1 MEKKP
6 NTPENDI
13 EKITKCK
20 KNAKANPNQYIP
32 EGFIKRYRRGG
43 TFKGNCLHM
52 HMKGPTEK
60 QAALDEEV
68 DLDIE
73 GLLNQFEGAK
83 KDKEME
89 EVDPQEELQEELE
102 NNEVES
108 KASKPN
114 TETCVIYRKN
124 ERGQIEEE
132 EISDRFEK
140 CKEKF
145 DKECEENV
153 DEEGI
158 PIALKDLLVPANV
171 TRDVEHEIEF
181 IGTNMIYDA
190 AKISDAKDV
199 KEFYIEMRLSSKWK
213 IIVSKKNYRW
223 RAVFVN
229 PEGHEVALLDN
240 SNPDLLLP
248 EFTWLVNLGYR
259 ETIQPAV
266 DAPEETINRITERN
280 VELTDRWFIHGMNS
294 GVTRYVKGEK
304 VNRTIM
310 NYARMEPDYRTN
322 PDIRNREVSLDMDM
336 STETKAKY
344 FHLLMNVTD
353 VYTSRHVKYNQP
365 LFYGI
370 KLEVNIEVATQQAYI
385 TLRLMG
391 LDDTNIIQMAKN
403 IVLEDFYIE
412 FK

>member
-20 KNAKANPNQYIP
+20 KNAKANANQYIP
-32 EGFIKRYRRGG
+32 EGFMKKYGKGG
-43 TFKGNCLHM
+43 RFKGNCLHM
-52 HMKGPTEK
+52 HMKGLTEH
-60 QAALDEEV
+60 QI
-68 DLDIE
+68 DLDME
-73 GLLNQFEGAK
+73 SLLNDVGESK
-83 KDKEME
+83 KDKGME

-124 ERGQIEEE
+124 ERGELVQET
-132 EISDRFEK
+132 ISDRFEE
-140 CKEKF
+140 CKKKF
-145 DKECEENV
+145 EEECEENV

-171 TRDVEHEIEF
+171 TRDAEHEIEF
-181 IGTNMIYDA
+181 IGTNMIYEA
-190 AKISDAKDV
+190 AKINDAKDV
-199 KEFYIEMRLSSKWK
+199 KDFYVELRLSSKWK
-213 IIVSKKNYRW
+213 IMISKKNYRW

-229 PEGHEVALLDN
+229 PEDFEVPLLDN
-240 SNPDLLLP
+240 TNLDLLLP
-248 EFTWLVNLGYR
+248 EFSWLVDLGYR
-259 ETIQPAV
+259 ETRQTAV
-266 DAPEETINRITERN
+266 DAPEETIDRITERR
-280 VELTDRWFIHGMNS
+280 VELPDRWFIHGQNS

-336 STETKAKY
+336 STMTKAKY
-344 FHLLMNVTD
+344 FHLLMNVTN
-353 VYTSRHVKYNQP
+353 VYTARHVKYNQP

-370 KLEVNIEVATQQAYI
+370 KLEVNIEIATQQAYI

-391 LDDTNIIQMAKN
+391 LDDTNIIQMAKD
-403 IVLEDFYIE
+403 IELEDFYIE

>member
-1 MEKKP
+1 
-6 NTPENDI
+6 
-13 EKITKCK
+13 
-20 KNAKANPNQYIP
+20 
-32 EGFIKRYRRGG
+32 
-43 TFKGNCLHM
+43 
-52 HMKGPTEK
+52 
-60 QAALDEEV
+60 
-68 DLDIE
+68 
-73 GLLNQFEGAK
+73 
-83 KDKEME
+83 ME

-124 ERGQIEEE
+124 ERGELVQET
-132 EISDRFEK
+132 ISDRFEE
-140 CKEKF
+140 CKKKF
-145 DKECEENV
+145 EEECEENV

-171 TRDVEHEIEF
+171 TRDAEHEIEF
-181 IGTNMIYDA
+181 IGTNMIYEA
-190 AKISDAKDV
+190 AKINDAKDV
-199 KEFYIEMRLSSKWK
+199 KDFYVELRLSSKWK
-213 IIVSKKNYRW
+213 IMISKKNYRW

-229 PEGHEVALLDN
+229 PEDFEVPLLDN
-240 SNPDLLLP
+240 TNLDLLLP
-248 EFTWLVNLGYR
+248 EFSWLVDLGYR
-259 ETIQPAV
+259 ETRQTAV
-266 DAPEETINRITERN
+266 DAPEETIDRITERR
-280 VELTDRWFIHGMNS
+280 VELPDRWFIHGQNS

-336 STETKAKY
+336 STMTKAKY
-344 FHLLMNVTD
+344 FHLLMNVTN
-353 VYTSRHVKYNQP
+353 VYTARHVKYNQP

-370 KLEVNIEVATQQAYI
+370 KLEVNIEIATQQAYI

-391 LDDTNIIQMAKN
+391 LDDTNIIQMAKD
-403 IVLEDFYIE
+403 IELEDFYIE

>member
-32 EGFIKRYRRGG
+32 EGFIKKYGKGG
-43 TFKGNCLHM
+43 RFNGKCLHM
-52 HMKGPTEK
+52 HMKGLTEH
-60 QAALDEEV
+60 QI
-68 DLDIE
+68 DLDME
-73 GLLNQFEGAK
+73 SLLNDAGESK
-83 KDKEME
+83 KDKGME

-124 ERGQIEEE
+124 ERGELVQET
-132 EISDRFEK
+132 ISDRFEE
-140 CKEKF
+140 CKKKF
-145 DKECEENV
+145 EEECEENV

-171 TRDVEHEIEF
+171 TRDAEHEIEF
-181 IGTNMIYDA
+181 IGTNMIYEA
-190 AKISDAKDV
+190 AKINDAKDV
-199 KEFYIEMRLSSKWK
+199 KDFYVELRLSSKWK
-213 IIVSKKNYRW
+213 IMISKKNYRW

-229 PEGHEVALLDN
+229 PEGFEVPLLDN
-240 SNPDLLLP
+240 TNLDLLLP
-248 EFTWLVNLGYR
+248 EFSWLVDLGYR
-259 ETIQPAV
+259 ETRQTAV
-266 DAPEETINRITERN
+266 DAPEETIDRITERR
-280 VELTDRWFIHGMNS
+280 VELPDRWFIHGQNS

-336 STETKAKY
+336 STMTKAKY
-344 FHLLMNVTD
+344 FHLLMNVTN
-353 VYTSRHVKYNQP
+353 VYTARHVKYNQP

-370 KLEVNIEVATQQAYI
+370 KLEVNIEIATQQAYI

-391 LDDTNIIQMAKN
+391 LDDTNIIQMAKD
-403 IVLEDFYIE
+403 IELEDFYIE